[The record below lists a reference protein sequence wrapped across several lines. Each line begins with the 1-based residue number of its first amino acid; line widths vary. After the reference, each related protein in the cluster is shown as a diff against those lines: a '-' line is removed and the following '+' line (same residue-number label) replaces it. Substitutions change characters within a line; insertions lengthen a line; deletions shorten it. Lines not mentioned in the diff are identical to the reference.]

1 MFNLE
6 NNIYKYLGLTIV
18 ILFFIYIV
26 VKSLNFQVKIIEK
39 LTNNTTNNDDNDVLT
54 NNVAS
59 KMNNDIKNKNDKNI
73 DIMNINKYRTD
84 YENIIISLDEYT
96 NNMMFLKI
104 MNVGAKINKL
114 SNKENINSDIMSDIT
129 DTNQLKQF
137 LDSLNSTMK
146 YIDSKK

>member
-59 KMNNDIKNKNDKNI
+59 KMNDDIKNKNDKNI

-114 SNKENINSDIMSDIT
+114 SNKENINSYIMSDIT